1 MSDVLRALVL
11 GFLFGWTLHKGGL
24 TQYARI
30 VGVYRL
36 RDLGV
41 LEFMLAALA
50 VGAVLIQAAAGLGSA
65 TMLPVPP
72 THVLANL
79 LGGVVF
85 GVGMATAG
93 YCPGT
98 ILAEC
103 GEARLD
109 AAVAGLSGLFV
120 GALLFGAAQPV
131 LMPSLAAVGSWGR
144 VTLASMSGASPMLV
158 AVVFAE
164 VVAIVLLTL
173 ARRRAVDP

>member
-1 MSDVLRALVL
+1 MIDVAKALGL

-30 VGVYRL
+30 VGVYRF

-50 VGAVLIQAAAGLGSA
+50 VGAVLIQVAAALGMA
-65 TMLPVPP
+65 AILPVPP
-72 THVLANL
+72 THVAANL
-79 LGGVVF
+79 VGGVVF

-98 ILAEC
+98 ILAES
-103 GEARLD
+103 GEGRLD
-109 AAVAGLSGLFV
+109 AVVAGFSGLFV
-120 GALLFGAAQPV
+120 GALLFGVAQPV
-131 LMPSLAAVGSWGR
+131 VMPVLAGVGSWGR
-144 VTLASMSGASPMLV
+144 VTVASLTGAHPLLV

-164 VVAIVLLTL
+164 IVAVVLVVLG
-173 ARRRAVDP
+173 RWRSPS